1 MRKQAAKEEPEVKI
15 QKQIKALQRRVLN
28 LEKVVQYLL
37 DIHPVQ
43 NPIGFKYGIDNKDI
57 T

>member
-1 MRKQAAKEEPEVKI
+1 MKKQVIREEPEVKV

-28 LEKVVQYLL
+28 LEKIVQYLL

-43 NPIGFKYGIDNKDI
+43 NPIGFRYGDDNKK
-57 T
+57 